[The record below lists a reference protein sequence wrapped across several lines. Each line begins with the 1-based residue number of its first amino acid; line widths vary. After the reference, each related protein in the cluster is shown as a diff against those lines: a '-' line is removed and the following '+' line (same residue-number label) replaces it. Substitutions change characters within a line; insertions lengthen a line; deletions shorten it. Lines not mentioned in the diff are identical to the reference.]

1 MRTLII
7 LFSILVSFH
16 LSANHV
22 KKGFKEL
29 AASNY
34 SYSLHHFQKALKK
47 DKAVSA
53 YGLTKLYL
61 APGMYNIDSSFKY
74 IVLSEQSFAVLDSK
88 KRLKIKEFQCDSLA
102 IIELKMTISNLFY
115 ERLMKLPNLVSVND
129 FILTHAWSFRIPLA
143 IDTRDSLAFSDAL
156 VENTSLG
163 FQDYM
168 ANYPN
173 SKLLKEAQVHFFDCQ
188 LKENTSSNKLEDL
201 EAFLVNYPESPY
213 REEVEDR
220 IYNQYEMGNDLNDLT
235 YFVRHFSTSRHAVNA
250 WRKLFQLFMKDY
262 SDQRLEEF
270 KGLYADFPFMMELD
284 NEIDLFK
291 STFYPYKNDGKYGFI
306 QRNGDIVIEAKYD
319 QVSPFREGL
328 SIVLSGEFYGAID
341 KRNHLVIDAKFDDME
356 DFNLG
361 KSIVEKDNVFGLV
374 DRVGN
379 FIFPLEYED
388 MGWLTDS
395 LLYAKKNGLFGIY
408 NSANVVQSEL
418 FFEDIIPFDGKL
430 ARVVKN
436 GKVGFINRE
445 LSLVLQTEFDDL
457 ITYTDSSFI
466 YTIADKMGLVHIK
479 NNWKTNAVYDE
490 IYPLHYGISMVRT
503 KDKLGYIDAKGNLIL
518 ALQFEQFPNFS
529 KVGAFTKDG
538 ALIKKKGKYMLINEK
553 GKITLPLPYE
563 SIGEWGEWMPVM
575 KGFKWG
581 FVNQKAKEMTLFEYD
596 FVEKVSNSLFIV
608 EKNGL
613 SGLLTT
619 NGSFVLP
626 LVYKSIVQLGTNL
639 LLVEDKNGFGV
650 STRDGQIRIP
660 AMYSQI
666 KYYEKD
672 VLILYKDDGISF
684 YFITTGSFVHPK

>member
-7 LFSILVSFH
+7 LFSILVSFQ

-34 SYSLHHFQKALKK
+34 SYSLFHFQKALKK
-47 DKAVSA
+47 DKAVAA

-61 APGMYNIDSSFKY
+61 APGMYNIDSCFKY
-74 IVLSEQSFAVLDSK
+74 ILMSEQSYVLLETK
-88 KRLKIKEFQCDSLA
+88 KRLKIEEYHCDSIA
-102 IIELKMTISNLFY
+102 IFALKMTISKLFF
-115 ERLMKLPNLVSVND
+115 ERLMKSPTLESVND
-129 FILTHAWSFRIPLA
+129 YILIHPWSSSIPSA

-156 VENTSLG
+156 VVNTSAC
-163 FQDYM
+163 FQNYM
-168 ANYPN
+168 DVYPN
-173 SKLLKEAQVHFFDCQ
+173 SKLVNEAQVHFFDCQ
-188 LKENTSSNKLEDL
+188 FKENTGSNKLEDL

-213 REEVEDR
+213 REEVEDSVFK
-220 IYNQYEMGNDLNDLT
+220 YYEIGNNINELT
-235 YFVRHFSTSRHAVNA
+235 YFVRHFSTNRNVNSA

-270 KGLYADFPFMMELD
+270 KGLYADFPFMTELN

-291 STFYPYKNDGKYGFI
+291 STFYPYKKDGKYGFI
-306 QRNGDIVIEAKYD
+306 QSNGEIIIAANYD
-319 QVSPFREGL
+319 QVSPFKEGL

-341 KRNHLVIDAKFDDME
+341 KRNHLVIDGKFDDME

-395 LLYAKKNGLFGIY
+395 LLYAKKNGVFGIY
-408 NSANVVQSEL
+408 NASNSVQSEL
-418 FFEDIIPFDGKL
+418 FFEDIIPFDGDL
-430 ARVVKN
+430 ARVMKN
-436 GKVGFINRE
+436 GKVGYINRQ
-445 LSLVLQTEFDDL
+445 LAFVLQAEFDDL
-457 ITYTDSSFI
+457 IPYTDSSFV

-490 IYPLHYGISMVRT
+490 IYPLHNGISMVRT

-563 SIGEWGEWMPVM
+563 SIGEWGEWIPVM

-581 FVNQKAKEMTLFEYD
+581 FINQKAKEMTLFEYD
-596 FVEKVSNSLFIV
+596 FVEKVTNGLFIV
-608 EKNGL
+608 EKNGV
-613 SGLLTT
+613 SGLLAT
-619 NGSFVLP
+619 NGSFVMA
-626 LVYKSIVQLGTNL
+626 LVFKSIVQLGTNL

-650 STRDGQIRIP
+650 FSRDGQIRIP
-660 AMYSQI
+660 AVYSQI
-666 KYYEKD
+666 KFYDKD
-672 VLILYKDDGISF
+672 TLVLYKDDVISYYFLVTGI
-684 YFITTGSFVHPK
+684 FVHPK